1 MKILRGL
8 FYLILVLTITG
19 LIPALAVALVIKYDL
34 LAILVGILV
43 IVSIFYEISKM

>member
-1 MKILRGL
+1 MRILRGL

-19 LIPALAVALVIKYDL
+19 LIPALAVALVIKYNA

>member
-1 MKILRGL
+1 MRVLRGL

-19 LIPALAVALVIKYDL
+19 LIPALAVALVIKCDL

>member
-8 FYLILVLTITG
+8 FYLVLVLTITG

-34 LAILVGILV
+34 LAILVGISV

>member
-1 MKILRGL
+1 MRILRGL

>member
-1 MKILRGL
+1 MRILRGL

-19 LIPALAVALVIKYDL
+19 LIPALAVALVIKYNA

-43 IVSIFYEISKM
+43 IIAILHEIAQM

>member
-8 FYLILVLTITG
+8 IYLILVLTITG